1 MPFSKNSQCNLKC
14 LHAPVLAAGKGT
26 VGWDV
31 CCDYPVLKRQL
42 TPNRKQTATRWQYTA
57 TTEYSEVNTGDTF
70 PNLPSRFS
78 EFESNRRLH
87 INQKDLTNAATQ
99 LLSCAS
105 TTRVTPILLYHSS
118 RIVNNYNQT
127 FGPRSNI
134 TTCTAVSAPCYQP
147 RRLRLWEALGFVR
160 VVHNCLEG
168 ASSL

>member
-1 MPFSKNSQCNLKC
+1 MRPYLQQAKGQSGGTSAAITRFLKDNWHPTGNRQQ
-14 LHAPVLAAGKGT
+14 HAGNTIL
-26 VGWDV
+26 
-31 CCDYPVLKRQL
+31 LKIL
-42 TPNRKQTATRWQYTA
+42 SQTAANSPGYHTA

-160 VVHNCLEG
+160 VVHNCL
-168 ASSL
+168 